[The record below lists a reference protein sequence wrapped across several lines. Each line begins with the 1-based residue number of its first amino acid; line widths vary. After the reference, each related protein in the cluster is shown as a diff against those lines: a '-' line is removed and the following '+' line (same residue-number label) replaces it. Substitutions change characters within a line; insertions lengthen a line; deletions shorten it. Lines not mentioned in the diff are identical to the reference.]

1 MNLIDALPIDWK
13 IVLLKEICKIIV
25 SNVDKH
31 IFENEIPVK
40 ICNYTD
46 VYYNNFIFSELKLSD
61 GTVKSEELQK
71 YSLRKG
77 DVIITKDSEDRKD
90 IAVPALVLEE
100 MENVV
105 CGYHLAILRPF
116 SKKIDSGYLSQ
127 MINYAPINHQFQK
140 LANGMTRFGLN
151 ICSIENAKI
160 PIPDLNE
167 QQKISEIL
175 MGCDLKITIINNL
188 VNELKIRNKNISKNL
203 ISGRKRIQGFN
214 NEWKFIPLE
223 NCLKN
228 EIRLV
233 EKPKEP
239 FLSIGI
245 RSHGK
250 GIFHK
255 PNFNPAD
262 IAMEEL
268 YEVKEDDLI
277 VNITF
282 AWEQAIAI
290 VSKEDDGGLVS
301 HRFPTYIFKKEKA
314 IPEFFRHFILQPRFK
329 YLLELISP
337 GGAGRNRVMSKK
349 DFLKLEVKIP
359 SVEEQQAIAEVLD
372 AANLELKLYEEKLR
386 LLQEQ
391 KKGLLQ
397 QLLTGKT
404 RVILR

>member
-1 MNLIDALPIDWK
+1 MFQNNWQKIKLADYTTTFSGLSGKTKDDFGSGEKYIPYLNVFNNSIIDDHFFGLVKINQNENQNEVIYGDLIFTTSSETPLEVGMCSVYLNKKEHVFLNSFCFGIRLTNVGVLDPLFLSFYFRSSIGRKLIYKLSQGATRYNLSK
-13 IVLLKEICKIIV
+13 SGLLK
-25 SNVDKH
+25 
-31 IFENEIPVK
+31 
-40 ICNYTD
+40 
-46 VYYNNFIFSELKLSD
+46 
-61 GTVKSEELQK
+61 
-71 YSLRKG
+71 
-77 DVIITKDSEDRKD
+77 
-90 IAVPALVLEE
+90 
-100 MENVV
+100 
-105 CGYHLAILRPF
+105 
-116 SKKIDSGYLSQ
+116 
-127 MINYAPINHQFQK
+127 
-140 LANGMTRFGLN
+140 
-151 ICSIENAKI
+151 
-160 PIPDLNE
+160 
-167 QQKISEIL
+167 SEIL
-175 MGCDLKITIINNL
+175 VPTFAQQQEIVKILKSYDDSINILKQIIENTK
-188 VNELKIRNKNISKNL
+188 LKNRSLSKNL
-203 ISGRKRIQGFN
+203 LSGISRIKTFTQN
-214 NEWKFIPLE
+214 WHYSSLDD
-223 NCLKN
+223 CLTLNQRPTNKPA
-228 EIRLV
+228 
-233 EKPKEP
+233 EK

-255 PNFNPAD
+255 PNFNPSD

-359 SVEEQQAIAEVLD
+359 SVEEQKAIAEVLD
-372 AANLELKLYEEKLR
+372 TANLELKLYEEKLR

>member
-1 MNLIDALPIDWK
+1 MINKKKNKNLQYSKIPEDWK
-13 IVLLKEICKIIV
+13 
-25 SNVDKH
+25 
-31 IFENEIPVK
+31 
-40 ICNYTD
+40 
-46 VYYNNFIFSELKLSD
+46 
-61 GTVKSEELQK
+61 
-71 YSLRKG
+71 LRQIG
-77 DVIITKDSEDRKD
+77 DVCDLINGITYTPNQISNSEGT
-90 IAVPALVLEE
+90 LVL
-100 MENVV
+100 
-105 CGYHLAILRPF
+105 R
-116 SKKIDSGYLSQ
+116 SS
-127 MINYAPINHQFQK
+127 
-140 LANGMTRFGLN
+140 N
-151 ICSIENAKI
+151 IKNS
-160 PIPDLNE
+160 
-167 QQKISEIL
+167 
-175 MGCDLKITIINNL
+175 NL
-188 VNELKIRNKNISKNL
+188 VFDDNVYIHIDENSYNKVLENDILVCVRNGSKNL
-203 ISGRKRIQGFN
+203 IGKNAKITKEVEGIGFGAFMTVLRGELNNYIFHYLDSELYFREIHKNLGATINSINNADFRKFRFFLPPEKERIFISELIDIWNAGINLCQKLVIEISARNKNLQFQLLNSKKRLPGFHKD
-214 NEWKFIPLE
+214 WKFTLLE
-223 NCLKN
+223 DCLKN
-228 EIRLV
+228 ENRAV

-290 VSKEDDGGLVS
+290 VSKEDEGGLVS
-301 HRFPTYIFKKEKA
+301 HRFPTYVFKKEKA

-372 AANLELKLYEEKLR
+372 AANLEFKLYEEKLR